1 MDLSR
6 RNLLRAA
13 GVTGGLVAAGG
24 LADAAVAGVLTAAAA
39 TRSQVILKGA
49 PGTGGYRP
57 LVYGAGEPTT
67 VRTNLGITA
76 KKGRKKRREGLLA
89 FAQLTDVHIVDA
101 QSPLRFESQ
110 DKNFSSSAYRPQE
123 FLTAHVAEAMVQ
135 EINAVGKGPVTKLP
149 LALALQT
156 GDNSD
161 NGQYNEIRWNIDLLD
176 GETVAQDSGDLTKYE
191 GVADDNAT
199 YYSVDFWHPH
209 GTPAGKV
216 DDTYRSQYG
225 FPTVPGLLDACR
237 APFQATGLVMPWYVA
252 MGNHDEL
259 YQGNFPHTDA
269 ANTTAIG
276 STKQTNTGTRTVTA
290 DPDRRLLSRQE
301 LVEEHFTTT
310 TAPAGHGFTDQNL
323 ADGTA
328 YYSFDQGKIR
338 FIVLDSVTPGG
349 SDAGSIDKVQ
359 FAWLRAELERA
370 KRKLVV
376 IASHHTSWTMDAR
389 AIKSGDKLGPAVVKE
404 LLRYPNVIAWVN
416 GHTHRNSVTAH
427 KRDGG
432 GGFWEI
438 NTAAHIDFPQQS
450 RLIEVADNKDGT
462 LSIFCTMVDHA
473 APLTW
478 AADQLD
484 DPLNLAALGREL
496 AANDPQER
504 DNTRRGSAKDRN
516 VELLVR
522 TPKWLR

>member
-1 MDLSR
+1 M
-6 RNLLRAA
+6 
-13 GVTGGLVAAGG
+13 
-24 LADAAVAGVLTAAAA
+24 
-39 TRSQVILKGA
+39 
-49 PGTGGYRP
+49 
-57 LVYGAGEPTT
+57 
-67 VRTNLGITA
+67 
-76 KKGRKKRREGLLA
+76 
-89 FAQLTDVHIVDA
+89 
-101 QSPLRFESQ
+101 
-110 DKNFSSSAYRPQE
+110 
-123 FLTAHVAEAMVQ
+123 
-135 EINAVGKGPVTKLP
+135 
-149 LALALQT
+149 
-156 GDNSD
+156 
-161 NGQYNEIRWNIDLLD
+161 
-176 GETVAQDSGDLTKYE
+176 
-191 GVADDNAT
+191 
-199 YYSVDFWHPH
+199 
-209 GTPAGKV
+209 
-216 DDTYRSQYG
+216 
-225 FPTVPGLLDACR
+225 
-237 APFQATGLVMPWYVA
+237 
-252 MGNHDEL
+252 
-259 YQGNFPHTDA
+259 
-269 ANTTAIG
+269 
-276 STKQTNTGTRTVTA
+276 
-290 DPDRRLLSRQE
+290 
-301 LVEEHFTTT
+301 
-310 TAPAGHGFTDQNL
+310 
-323 ADGTA
+323 
-328 YYSFDQGKIR
+328 
-338 FIVLDSVTPGG
+338 LDSVTPGG

-438 NTAAHIDFPQQS
+438 NTAAHIDLPQQS

-504 DNTRRGSAKDRN
+504 DNNRRGSAKDRN

>member
-49 PGTGGYRP
+49 PGVGGYRP

-135 EINAVGKGPVTKLP
+135 EINAVGKGPVTELP

-176 GETVAQDSGDLTKYE
+176 GETVAQDSGDLTRYE

-199 YYSVDFWHPH
+199 YYTRGLLAPARHARREGRRHLPVAVRLPDGAGAPRRLPRAVPGHRPGDAVVRRDGQPRRALPGQLPPH
-209 GTPAGKV
+209 GRGEHHR
-216 DDTYRSQYG
+216 DRQH
-225 FPTVPGLLDACR
+225 
-237 APFQATGLVMPWYVA
+237 QADQRGHA
-252 MGNHDEL
+252 H
-259 YQGNFPHTDA
+259 
-269 ANTTAIG
+269 
-276 STKQTNTGTRTVTA
+276 R
-290 DPDRRLLSRQE
+290 DRRPR
-301 LVEEHFTTT
+301 
-310 TAPAGHGFTDQNL
+310 P
-323 ADGTA
+323 
-328 YYSFDQGKIR
+328 
-338 FIVLDSVTPGG
+338 P
-349 SDAGSIDKVQ
+349 
-359 FAWLRAELERA
+359 
-370 KRKLVV
+370 
-376 IASHHTSWTMDAR
+376 
-389 AIKSGDKLGPAVVKE
+389 PAVAPGAGRGA
-404 LLRYPNVIAWVN
+404 LHDDDRAGRARL
-416 GHTHRNSVTAH
+416 HRARTSRTA
-427 KRDGG
+427 RP
-432 GGFWEI
+432 
-438 NTAAHIDFPQQS
+438 TTPS
-450 RLIEVADNKDGT
+450 
-462 LSIFCTMVDHA
+462 
-473 APLTW
+473 
-478 AADQLD
+478 
-484 DPLNLAALGREL
+484 
-496 AANDPQER
+496 
-504 DNTRRGSAKDRN
+504 TRARSGSSCSTR
-516 VELLVR
+516 
-522 TPKWLR
+522 